1 MIGVIW
7 MSLIPGS
14 ADTAIENATPASW
27 SGIATMAIRSSLP
40 ILMNLQLTE

>member
-27 SGIATMAIRSSLP
+27 SGIATMAIRSSFP
-40 ILMNLQLTE
+40 MLMNLQLTE